1 MWTISGLRIGVEKV
15 QNSCSSMKYIKLIV
29 AYMVLFSSCIF
40 GQVNPEWPKV
50 QDEKYNK
57 RLNFLLSGSVPF
69 MEVSSLKPNIQDYTI
84 LDTRDREEFDV
95 SHIPG
100 ALFVGP
106 DFDLKNLESLNREKP
121 TVVYCSVGY
130 RSEKYG
136 EKLLK
141 AGFVD
146 VSNLYGGIFEWVNA
160 GNNLIANGVVLEQKK
175 IHTYNA
181 SWGKFVTNSHCKK
194 VH

>member
-1 MWTISGLRIGVEKV
+1 MVSGLKIGVERV
-15 QNSCSSMKYIKLIV
+15 QNNYSMKYIKFII

-50 QDEKYNK
+50 KDEKYNK

-69 MEVSSLKPNIQDYTI
+69 MEVSTLESNIKEYTV
-84 LDTRDREEFDV
+84 LDTRGREEFEV

-100 ALFVGP
+100 AVFVGP
-106 DFDLKNLESLNREKP
+106 DFDLKIVENLDPEKP
-121 TVVYCSVGY
+121 IVVYCSVGY

-141 AGFVD
+141 TGFVE
-146 VSNLYGGIFEWVNA
+146 VSNLYGGIFEWLNA
-160 GNNLIANGVVLEQKK
+160 GNDVSVGNEILKNKL

-181 SWGKFVTNSHCKK
+181 SWGKFVTNPNCAK

>member
-1 MWTISGLRIGVEKV
+1 MLTISGLRIGVEKV
-15 QNSCSSMKYIKLIV
+15 QNNYSMKYIKLIV
-29 AYMVLFSSCIF
+29 AYMILFSSCIF

-50 QDEKYNK
+50 KDEKYNK

-69 MEVSSLKPNIQDYTI
+69 MEVSTLETNIQQYTV
-84 LDTRDREEFDV
+84 LDTRDREEYEI

-100 ALFVGP
+100 AVFVGP
-106 DFDLKNLESLNREKP
+106 DFDLKNVENLDRENP
-121 TVVYCSVGY
+121 IVVYCSVGY

-141 AGFVD
+141 AGFTE
-146 VSNLYGGIFEWVNA
+146 VSNLYGGIFEWLNA
-160 GNNLIANGVVLEQKK
+160 GNNVALGNEILEDKL

-181 SWGKFVTNSHCKK
+181 SWGKFVTNPHCTK

>member
-1 MWTISGLRIGVEKV
+1 MEKV
-15 QNSCSSMKYIKLIV
+15 QNNYSMKYIKLIV
-29 AYMVLFSSCIF
+29 AYMILFSSCIF
-40 GQVNPEWPKV
+40 GQVNSEWPKV
-50 QDEKYNK
+50 KDEKYNK

-69 MEVSSLKPNIQDYTI
+69 MEVSTLETNIEQYTL
-84 LDTRDREEFDV
+84 LDTRDREEYEV

-100 ALFVGP
+100 AVFVGP
-106 DFDLKNLESLNREKP
+106 DFDLKNVEGLDREKP
-121 TVVYCSVGY
+121 VVVYCSVGY

-141 AGFVD
+141 AGFAE
-146 VSNLYGGIFEWVNA
+146 VSNLYGGIFEWLNA
-160 GNNLIANGVVLEQKK
+160 GNNVAVGNEVLENKL

-181 SWGKFVTNSHCKK
+181 SWGKFVTNPHCTK